1 MESQH
6 LNALCVAGSLPLPHI
21 NIHTGHCLMTPF
33 SVGMWSRKRNRGN
46 QKIIYCNRNIP
57 LFEASSEKKIKRGT
71 FPPVPNFTKQILFP
85 VKSLRL
91 LYEECEIGV
100 IEFPTP
106 HVSHS
111 GASCTKIPNPP
122 TVSKK
127 PAPSPHP
134 MLLSS
139 VRFWLCQVTSNT
151 GRQDMLP
158 LLPLQF
164 SAPFIRFSAESD

>member
-6 LNALCVAGSLPLPHI
+6 LNALCVAGSLPLPRI

-57 LFEASSEKKIKRGT
+57 PFEASSEKKIKRGT

-91 LYEECEIGV
+91 LYEEYEIGV

-111 GASCTKIPNPP
+111 GTSRTKIRNLP

-127 PAPSPHP
+127 PAPSPPSHAAFLRGLLALP
-134 MLLSS
+134 GNFKHWKTGHVSSAAFVVLSS
-139 VRFWLCQVTSNT
+139 LY
-151 GRQDMLP
+151 
-158 LLPLQF
+158 
-164 SAPFIRFSAESD
+164 PFLS